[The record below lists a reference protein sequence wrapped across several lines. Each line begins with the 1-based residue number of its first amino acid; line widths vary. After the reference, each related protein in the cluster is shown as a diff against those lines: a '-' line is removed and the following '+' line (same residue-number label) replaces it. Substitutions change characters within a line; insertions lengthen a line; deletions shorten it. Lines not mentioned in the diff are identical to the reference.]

1 MSVAVNIELYESQE
15 FEAFCQTMYIANCS
29 DWSQYNEEI
38 YPSVEDYLT
47 KCGDF
52 LRAEFVKSLKQY
64 VRNES

>member
-29 DWSQYNEEI
+29 ERRQYNEEI

-52 LRAEFVKSLKQY
+52 LMAEFVKSLKQY